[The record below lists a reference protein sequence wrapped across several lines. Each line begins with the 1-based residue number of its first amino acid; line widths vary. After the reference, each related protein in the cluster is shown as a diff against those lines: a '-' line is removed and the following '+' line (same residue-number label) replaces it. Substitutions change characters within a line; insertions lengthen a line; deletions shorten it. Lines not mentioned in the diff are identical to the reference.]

1 MYRGGN
7 MYKYV
12 IFDVDGTMIDTE
24 EAVMF
29 SYQSIIFEKYGR
41 HFSEEEMLK
50 GYGVPTPQTLAKYGF
65 TDIDKAMKDYYKYLV
80 EGFSRCSTF
89 DGIFE
94 LIANIKAKNIPIGI
108 VTSRCKYEIVID
120 ACLQGFINQFD
131 SVVCSDDTTLHKPN
145 ADPLWRAMEK
155 MNANPSET
163 IYIGDT
169 VFDGRCAK
177 SAGVKFALALWG
189 SNNAENIAADYYFK
203 KPSDLLEI
211 L

>member
-1 MYRGGN
+1 

-12 IFDVDGTMIDTE
+12 IFDVDGTMVDTE
-24 EAVMF
+24 EAVMYA
-29 SYQSIIFEKYGR
+29 YQSVIFKKYDR
-41 HFSEEEMLK
+41 YFTDEEMLK
-50 GYGVPTPQTLAKYGF
+50 GYGVPTPKALVKYGF
-65 TDIDKAMKDYYKYLV
+65 TDIEKAMKDYYKYLV
-80 EGFSRCSTF
+80 EGFARCSAF
-89 DGIFE
+89 DGIIE
-94 LIANIKAKNIPIGI
+94 VIGSLKTRNIPMGI
-108 VTSRCKYEIVID
+108 VTSRCKYEIDID
-120 ACLQGFINQFD
+120 TCLQGFINQFD
-131 SVVCSDDTTLHKPN
+131 SVVSSDDTTLHKPN
-145 ADPLWRAMEK
+145 ADPLRNAIEK
-155 MNANPSET
+155 MNANLSET